1 MSSVTAALSPPESLA
16 RGLRKRKLAE
26 DPESLPAHKKDKREY
41 TDAQETYIATQIMDP
56 IAFSALYGAAATYKG
71 QSLNYKFYK
80 QFTEVFNAK
89 FRTNFN
95 FLSLKNKFNDMRMRW
110 RDAHHLKDTMRR
122 EEGLTLQ
129 ELEDRMKEHCHY
141 YVILE
146 PALVNADPERKL
158 AALGSLKAIGR
169 RLPERS
175 SLRLVKKATEKDQAD
190 PPQEH
195 PSTLD
200 VTKET
205 TEKKQV
211 DPPREQ
217 PSILEVAKKAAE
229 KKQVDPPRE
238 QPSTLGVAKKVT
250 GKGPIRPRGRPPITR
265 VLVDESDHDDEVD
278 VHGGQTRSNTGESRT
293 LAVRAE
299 RFIVRQPQT
308 NMENATTP
316 QAPPNEMDI
325 LSMLKDIKDTSKL
338 QCEAEKEQTRREQL
352 QFEERARAQQET
364 IRLERLRIEEARLR
378 EEETTK
384 REQLRVEEARLRV
397 EETRLREEETT
408 KREAIRAEVE
418 KAKDQIRMKE
428 LEIEH
433 TSKLLQL
440 EEARTKR
447 AVAERKNLQTMKTR
461 ESTGSVEHP
470 LETTH

>member
-1 MSSVTAALSPPESLA
+1 
-16 RGLRKRKLAE
+16 
-26 DPESLPAHKKDKREY
+26 
-41 TDAQETYIATQIMDP
+41 MDP
-56 IAFSALYGAAATYKG
+56 TVFGALYGAGATYRG

-80 QFTEVFNAK
+80 QFNEAFNAK

-95 FLSLKNKFNDMRMRW
+95 FLSLKNKLNDMRMRW
-110 RDAHHLKDTMRR
+110 RDAHQLKDTLRR

-146 PALVNADPERKL
+146 PALVNADLTLADKKL
-158 AALGSLKAIGR
+158 ASDREKAALGILKR
-169 RLPERS
+169 TPERS
-175 SLRLVKKATEKDQAD
+175 SLRLVKK
-190 PPQEH
+190 
-195 PSTLD
+195 
-200 VTKET
+200 T
-205 TEKKQV
+205 TEKKQANPPQEPPSTLEAAKKAMEKKQA
-211 DPPREQ
+211 DPPRER
-217 PSILEVAKKAAE
+217 PSTLEVAKKATE
-229 KKQVDPPRE
+229 KKQADPRRE
-238 QPSTLGVAKKVT
+238 QPFTVGVVKKVT
-250 GKGPIRPRGRPPITR
+250 GKGPTRPRGRPPTTR
-265 VLVDESDHDDEVD
+265 VLVDESDQDDEVD
-278 VHGGQTRSNTGESRT
+278 VCGTQIRLNTGGSRT
-293 LAVRAE
+293 LAVRPE
-299 RFIVRQPQT
+299 RSMRQPQT
-308 NMENATTP
+308 NKENAATP
-316 QAPPNEMDI
+316 QAPSNEMDI
-325 LSMLKDIKDTSKL
+325 LSMLKDIRDTSKL

-408 KREAIRAEVE
+408 KREAIRADVE

-428 LEIEH
+428 LEIDH

>member
-1 MSSVTAALSPPESLA
+1 MSSATAALSLSESLA

-26 DPESLPAHKKDKREY
+26 GSVSLQAQKKDKREY
-41 TDAQETYIATQIMDP
+41 TDAQETYIATQIMNP
-56 IAFSALYGAAATYKG
+56 AAFSALYGAGATYNG
-71 QSLNYKFYK
+71 QTLNYKFYK
-80 QFTEVFNAK
+80 RFTDAFNAK

-110 RDAHHLKDTMRR
+110 RDAHQLKDTLRR
-122 EEGLTLQ
+122 VEGLTLQ

-146 PALVNADPERKL
+146 PALVNADRTVLEKNF
-158 AALGSLKAIGR
+158 ASDQEKSALRILKAMGR
-169 RLPERS
+169 RPPERS
-175 SLRLVKKATEKDQAD
+175 SLRLVKKATEKKQAG
-190 PPQEH
+190 
-195 PSTLD
+195 
-200 VTKET
+200 
-205 TEKKQV
+205 
-211 DPPREQ
+211 PPRER
-217 PSILEVAKKAAE
+217 PSTLEVAKKVTE
-229 KKQVDPPRE
+229 KKQADPPRE
-238 QPSTLGVAKKVT
+238 QPSTLKVVKKVT
-250 GKGPIRPRGRPPITR
+250 GKGPTRPRGRPPITR
-265 VLVDESDHDDEVD
+265 VLVDESDQDDEVD
-278 VHGGQTRSNTGESRT
+278 VRDSQTRLNTGGSKT

-299 RFIVRQPQT
+299 GSIVRQPQT
-308 NMENATTP
+308 NNENAVTP
-316 QAPPNEMDI
+316 QTPSNEMDI
-325 LSMLKDIKDTSKL
+325 LSMLKDIKDTSRL

-418 KAKDQIRMKE
+418 KTKDQIRMKE